1 MSTPAGWY
9 ADPSGDPGWLRWWDG
24 GTWTEHVQA
33 ASPVPSA
40 PASPL
45 PPASPVPPPA
55 SPMAFTGGGPEPSP
69 PTRRTGRTGRIVPIV
84 AAVAAVVVVG
94 IAGLVWVAASLGD
107 DQVAIDGTPLAVPGT
122 PYEVITPEG
131 WHQETDR
138 HQLAFGEVAV
148 LYEPVPQ
155 GEVGA
160 AILIHLG
167 GDPELLVPPTSD
179 DPERVAVSNAHD
191 FLAFFFPDSVE
202 FMSSQPVDEV
212 ETITSEPVVI
222 AGAEGFR
229 VTMVHDQAGV
239 MVDALA
245 LGGEDPLLIVGAGS
259 GLSLEP
265 GLREAIPEVVG
276 SVRRQ

>member
-9 ADPSGDPGWLRWWDG
+9 ADPSGDRGWLRWWDG
-24 GTWTEHVQA
+24 GVWTEHVQA
-33 ASPVPSA
+33 V
-40 PASPL
+40 
-45 PPASPVPPPA
+45 
-55 SPMAFTGGGPEPSP
+55 SPMAFSGDGSGRPP
-69 PTRRTGRTGRIVPIV
+69 PTRRTGRLVAIV
-84 AAVAAVVVVG
+84 AVIAAVVIVG
-94 IAGLVWVAASLGD
+94 LVGLVWMVVSLGD
-107 DQVAIDGTPLAVPGT
+107 DEVVIDGTPLAVPGT

-131 WHQETDR
+131 WNQETDR

-160 AILIHLG
+160 AILIHIAD
-167 GDPELLVPPTSD
+167 DPELLVPPTRA

-212 ETITSEPVVI
+212 ETTTSEAVVI
-222 AGAEGFR
+222 AGVDGFR
-229 VTMVHDQAGV
+229 VTLVHDEAGV

-259 GLSLEP
+259 GLLLEP
-265 GLREAIPEVVG
+265 GLRDAIPEVVG